1 MKISVIAGIYLIS
14 ENCTLIYLFTQDK
27 AVTRSYTFY
36 NGTGTFV
43 ILIVDL
49 RLLTLFHIKKPDVN
63 LQNLSLCY
71 SGNKTK
77 LTNDTHDSDP
87 RTITHDTRTIAHDT
101 HLDMMHERLLT

>member
-1 MKISVIAGIYLIS
+1 MKIVL
-14 ENCTLIYLFTQDK
+14 
-27 AVTRSYTFY
+27 SYTFLHKIKQSHGVIHLY

-87 RTITHDTRTIAHDT
+87 RTITHDKRTIAHDT